1 MSLAL
6 PSSLTWRDL
15 AVKTYHEVVD
25 DDVLGMAA
33 QLSYYFF
40 LALFPAILFLLAVAS
55 YFPLQSLTD
64 DVARVLGPVMS
75 PEMLKL
81 IQDQMQRLGN
91 AQSGGLL
98 TFGVLGALWSSSAA
112 LVSIVDAL
120 NRTYDIDES
129 RPWWKVRL
137 VSMGLTMGLALFIII
152 AITLVLA
159 GPAIATY
166 LDEHLGMGSML
177 KWAWLVLQWPVAVA
191 LVALALQPAPAA
203 LAKLR
208 T

>member
-1 MSLAL
+1 M
-6 PSSLTWRDL
+6 W
-15 AVKTYHEVVD
+15 
-25 DDVLGMAA
+25 
-33 QLSYYFF
+33 
-40 LALFPAILFLLAVAS
+40 
-55 YFPLQSLTD
+55 
-64 DVARVLGPVMS
+64 ARVLGPVMS

-159 GPAIATY
+159 GPTIAT
-166 LDEHLGMGSML
+166 
-177 KWAWLVLQWPVAVA
+177 
-191 LVALALQPAPAA
+191 
-203 LAKLR
+203 
-208 T
+208 